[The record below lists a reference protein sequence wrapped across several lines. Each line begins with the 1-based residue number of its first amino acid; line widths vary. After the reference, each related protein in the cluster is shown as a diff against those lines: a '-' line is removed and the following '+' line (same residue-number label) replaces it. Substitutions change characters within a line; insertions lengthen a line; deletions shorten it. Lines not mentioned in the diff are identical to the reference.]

1 MNHAETQWLHA
12 LYLTHAEPLYRLA
25 RARLGDPHEA
35 QDLVQAVFLAA
46 GQKAATLQTHPNP
59 LGWLLQALQYELSH
73 TFSKR
78 ARRVGREV
86 PLDTLPPGQAAAP
99 GPSLGLAEVLPTQLS
114 PRDRE
119 ILLLYYEEGLSYQE
133 MADRLGIPLSTCGTR
148 LARAKAHCKT
158 YLTQPPQGGRR
169 CPIGGTAMSHPSV
182 ARSLVLE
189 TTLFPEDVSLDRLQA
204 LLDQWEGDAPAAP
217 FDPQTGWRAFRRA
230 HPALFPRHPAGRA
243 LPWLAGAAAALAVA
257 LTGTDLLTPAPEEQ
271 GSSVSV
277 SLDPQEAW
285 RYAPLYDLLGV
296 RTLGAALPLP
306 PAELPLEGRLETG
319 PTELPHQAQLEE
331 GPYREP
337 DPGMEEEITEFVI
350 P

>member
-1 MNHAETQWLHA
+1 
-12 LYLTHAEPLYRLA
+12 
-25 RARLGDPHEA
+25 
-35 QDLVQAVFLAA
+35 
-46 GQKAATLQTHPNP
+46 
-59 LGWLLQALQYELSH
+59 
-73 TFSKR
+73 
-78 ARRVGREV
+78 
-86 PLDTLPPGQAAAP
+86 
-99 GPSLGLAEVLPTQLS
+99 
-114 PRDRE
+114 
-119 ILLLYYEEGLSYQE
+119 
-133 MADRLGIPLSTCGTR
+133 
-148 LARAKAHCKT
+148 
-158 YLTQPPQGGRR
+158 
-169 CPIGGTAMSHPSV
+169 MSHPSV

-271 GSSVSV
+271 GSPVSV
-277 SLDPQEAW
+277 SSIPRRPGGTRLCTTCWGA
-285 RYAPLYDLLGV
+285 
-296 RTLGAALPLP
+296 LGAALPLP

-319 PTELPHQAQLEE
+319 PAELPHQAQLEE

-337 DPGMEEEITEFVI
+337 GPGVEEEITEFVI